1 MEKQLY
7 TSPIKEVFKILK
19 TSESGLSKKEVA
31 KRLIKFGP
39 NEIKEVNKTTW
50 YKIFFSQFAN
60 IMVLILSVA
69 IIVSASV
76 GEYIDAVA
84 IGVILVI
91 NAIIGFI
98 QEYKAEKALEALR
111 KSTPKKTL
119 VFREGETMEIFVQDL
134 VPGDILVLEEGMQI
148 PADAR
153 LITASQLYTIESSLT
168 GESQPSEKNPK
179 KKITST
185 NINDLANTVFLGT
198 VIAKG
203 RGRAVVVQT
212 GMKTE
217 FGKIALLVQAEEE
230 TGSPLQK
237 SLDHIT
243 KYLALISVGI
253 SLLLF
258 AISLLI
264 GRDLV
269 EMLLLSISLAVSI
282 IPEGLPVII
291 TLTFAIG
298 AQQMAKRHAILRKLK
313 AAETLGSTSVIC
325 TDKTGTLTQNQMT
338 VKVLY
343 ANGKEFSVSG
353 TGYAPEGDFFHGN
366 KKINSQKEFGK
377 LLTCAVLCNNSQLKK
392 ENDVWSILGDPTEGS
407 LLTLAEKSGINF
419 LNLQEKFPRTE
430 DLVFDSERKRMS
442 TIHDKTMYTKGSPDL
457 LLDVCK
463 FIEIGGKVRAIT
475 EKDKNEILK
484 MNNSFAESAYRVL
497 GFAYK
502 TLKPKEKNEEKD
514 LIFLGLAGMIDP
526 PRLEVKEAIKL
537 CHKANIKVVMITG
550 DHALTARAIA
560 EQIGL
565 YKKNDL
571 ILTGEELEKLSDAE
585 LAKNIDKVRIYAR
598 VNPYHKVKILKAF
611 QNRGDIVAMTGDG
624 VNDGP
629 ALKIADIGVAM
640 GITGTD
646 VAKEASDMILTD
658 DNFATIVAAVERGR
672 IIYENIKKFIRYLL
686 SANFG
691 EILIILTIF
700 SFGHPIP
707 FIPLQI
713 LWINILTDAFPAFAL
728 GLDTPEENIMSLKP
742 RDPKESV
749 MKKILNFSLV
759 AGIVGTLVTL
769 IVYFQGLTRYSFEE
783 IKTLVFTTIVVFEIL
798 LVFSIRS
805 ERSGYFKNFF
815 KNKLLLLSILV
826 SFILQLVA
834 VYNPFLQEI
843 METIP
848 LTMEDW
854 ILIFGSCTFGIIL
867 IEIWKMLA
875 YRRKLA

>member
-7 TSPIKEVFKILK
+7 TAPLKEVFKFLA

-31 KRLIKFGP
+31 KRLKKYGP
-39 NEIKEVNKTTW
+39 NEIKEVNKTSW

-60 IMVLILSVA
+60 IMVAILGLA
-69 IIVSASV
+69 IIISASV

-84 IGVILVI
+84 IAVILVI
-91 NAIIGFI
+91 NAVIGFM
-98 QEYKAEKALEALR
+98 QEYKAEKAIEALR

-179 KKITST
+179 KKIIST

-230 TGSPLQK
+230 PGSPLQK
-237 SLDHIT
+237 SLDRIT

-338 VKVLY
+338 VKVLF

-353 TGYAPEGDFFHGN
+353 TGYDPEGGFFFGK
-366 KKINSQKEFGK
+366 KKINPQNDFEK
-377 LLTCAVLCNNSQLKK
+377 LLICSVLCNNSQLKN
-392 ENDVWSILGDPTEGS
+392 ENGNWSILGDPTEGS
-407 LLTLAEKSGINF
+407 LLTLAEKAGINF
-419 LNLQEKFPRTE
+419 LNLQEKFPRTQ

-442 TIHDKTMYTKGSPDL
+442 TIHKDTMYTKGSPDL

-463 FIEIGGKVRAIT
+463 FIEIDGKVRTLTA
-475 EKDKNEILK
+475 KDKEEILK
-484 MNNSFAESAYRVL
+484 MNNTFAENAYRVL

-502 TLKPKEKNEEKD
+502 TLKAKEKSEEKD

-526 PRLEVKEAIKL
+526 PRMEVKDAIKL
-537 CHKANIKVVMITG
+537 CHQANIKVVMITG
-550 DHALTARAIA
+550 DHALTAKAIA
-560 EQIGL
+560 EHIGL
-565 YKKNDL
+565 YKKNDQ
-571 ILTGEELEKLSDAE
+571 ILTGEELEKIPDSE
-585 LAKNIDKVRIYAR
+585 LAKYLDKVRIYAR

-658 DNFATIVAAVERGR
+658 DNFATIVSAVERGR

-691 EILIILTIF
+691 EILIIVIIF

-728 GLDTPEENIMSLKP
+728 GLDTPDKNIMTMKP

-749 MKKILNFSLV
+749 IKKILSFSIV
-759 AGIVGTLVTL
+759 AALVGTAMTLV
-769 IVYFQGLTRYSFEE
+769 VYFEGLKRYSFEE
-783 IKTLVFTTIVVFEIL
+783 IRTLVFTSIVVFEVL

-805 ERSGYFKNFF
+805 ERYGYFTNFF
-815 KNKLLLLSILV
+815 KNKLLLLSIVV
-826 SFILQLVA
+826 SFGLQLLA
-834 VYNPFLQEI
+834 VYNPFMQGILQ
-843 METIP
+843 TIP
-848 LTMEDW
+848 LTMYDW
-854 ILIFGSCTFGIIL
+854 MMIFGSCTFGIIL
-867 IEIWKMLA
+867 IEIWKKFT
-875 YRRKLA
+875 YRRKTA